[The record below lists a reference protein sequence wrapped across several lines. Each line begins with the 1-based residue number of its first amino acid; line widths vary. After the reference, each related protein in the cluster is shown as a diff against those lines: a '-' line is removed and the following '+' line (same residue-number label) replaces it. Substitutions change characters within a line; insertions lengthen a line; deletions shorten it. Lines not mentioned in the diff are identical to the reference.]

1 MFYYLYYKCLN
12 LCFIYENQDLCENLL
27 DKKATLT
34 IEEYIEKKKKLD
46 NSMHYYYKLEDH
58 V

>member
-1 MFYYLYYKCLN
+1 MFSYIYYKCLN
-12 LCFIYENQDLCENLL
+12 LCFTNENKDLCENLL

-34 IEEYIEKKKKLD
+34 IEEYIEKKKYLD
-46 NSMHYYYKLEDH
+46 NSMHYYSKLEEH

>member
-1 MFYYLYYKCLN
+1 MFSYIYNKCLN
-12 LCFIYENQDLCENLL
+12 LCFTYENQDLSENLL

-34 IEEYIEKKKKLD
+34 IEEYIEKKKNLD
-46 NSMHYYYKLEDH
+46 NYMHYYSKLEEH

>member
-1 MFYYLYYKCLN
+1 MFYYLYYKCLD
-12 LCFIYENQDLCENLL
+12 LCFTYENQDLCENLL

-46 NSMHYYYKLEDH
+46 NSIHYYHKLEDR